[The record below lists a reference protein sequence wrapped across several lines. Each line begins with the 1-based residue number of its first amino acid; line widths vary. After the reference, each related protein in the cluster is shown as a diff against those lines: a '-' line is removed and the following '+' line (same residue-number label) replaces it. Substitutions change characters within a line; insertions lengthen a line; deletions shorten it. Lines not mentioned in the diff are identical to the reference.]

1 MPQKKSNKTKTQKQ
15 PRPHREPTELERETA
30 RYFEL
35 LSDDAIREEDE
46 LGAALAK
53 AGSRVNVDED

>member
-30 RYFEL
+30 RYYEQMSDAEL
-35 LSDDAIREEDE
+35 REDDE
-46 LGAALAK
+46 LGAALA
-53 AGSRVNVDED
+53 AAPRGVDFDAE